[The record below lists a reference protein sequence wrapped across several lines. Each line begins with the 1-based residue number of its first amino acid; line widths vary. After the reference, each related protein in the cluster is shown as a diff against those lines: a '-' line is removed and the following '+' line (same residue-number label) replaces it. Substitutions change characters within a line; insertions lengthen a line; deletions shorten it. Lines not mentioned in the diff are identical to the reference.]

1 MKLAQS
7 VREELIEANSEHVL
21 VVLSVKEQLEED
33 GVTPI
38 RPGREGEGR
47 RFITH
52 QERGVGGE
60 GVEEERGR
68 WWHTKETYTM

>member
-47 RFITH
+47 RL
-52 QERGVGGE
+52 
-60 GVEEERGR
+60 
-68 WWHTKETYTM
+68 